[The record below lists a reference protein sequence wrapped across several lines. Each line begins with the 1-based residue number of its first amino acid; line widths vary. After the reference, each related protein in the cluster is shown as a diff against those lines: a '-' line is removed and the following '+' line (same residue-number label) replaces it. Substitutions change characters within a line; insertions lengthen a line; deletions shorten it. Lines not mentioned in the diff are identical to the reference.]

1 MIDYTGKDFP
11 ALYNEFLELIP
22 QLTDKWSVSSEVD
35 PGMVLVKLM
44 AITGDK
50 LNYNNDKNALENQVS
65 YVTQRKN
72 ARSLFHDR
80 GYNMQWYKAATGKVT
95 VRVNSLPSDLPTTGI
110 VSLQFSTPIV
120 FTDESEN
127 LTYTCVNPS
136 TNELQATVGNTI
148 SFDVYQGSLIQH
160 SVSSTTGETTTDI
173 PVSDL
178 ENMSITLPHL
188 NVAQNAIFVT
198 GNDVT
203 VPFERVDNV
212 LIYPDKNCFELDIDD
227 KERTCT
233 LTFSDAVST
242 FNTLN
247 ISYII
252 TDGASGNSSISTV
265 TKISSTAGYYA
276 DSSSTTL
283 TTFDNS
289 NFGVYQYSEI
299 TGGED
304 PETIDQAEYNYRLQL
319 PRGDALITSS
329 DYEKKI
335 KTLTTGTEQPL
346 VSNAVVTD
354 RTTDFNYSKKG
365 YILENNAEVYKT
377 LDTAPNPFVL
387 FTYLIG
393 ESTTYAGSFVPVID
407 SALLD
412 DINAAVNEERV
423 LRLTLQYPSTDPNT
437 GTGSS
442 NIFYWLLAY
451 YAPTLQIV
459 TKQKVTQGQGE
470 EIIQNVLNAIKTTFA
485 CNRLVPGEPIDYY
498 TLYTTCVNSDSRIQA
513 IALQPLT
520 YEYKVG
526 IANEE
531 AVSLVD
537 FNVDT
542 LSQGYTSFICKML
555 EQMILEGKIPYYTFN
570 SLEHNT
576 FRRSKATFDV
586 KSITS
591 NLSIDFGGIEEDGT
605 ATIGSY
611 TVKQNEIVE
620 LIAPYYE
627 EISKYGSGIQVN
639 ISQGAEQEQITEL
652 KKGTYYPCT
661 SLPTI
666 SGDVVSVSLS
676 NIETQQT
683 TYKIVSNYQTLA
695 IENNSI
701 TLGINDTISV
711 YKKSTQSLGQGR
723 YIFQCGAQ
731 FFNDVQGG
739 LEQGCTIQTTGT
751 TPTLTIGPGANYYLK
766 PGDQLIF
773 SPSTTNT
780 NEVEM
785 ISFGSGTV
793 LHNTNTE
800 ESGGITLNFKSVY
813 DQSLESIDISGWSDW
828 PQQIEIINSELVSIP
843 AETTIKSNGIGICS
857 TKYEQGD
864 ASKYPGPVTFN
875 ENSYISVVSGDT
887 ETNYKLS
894 TYGDYYTC
902 IPLFALYLVEGQ
914 EAYLY
919 NGQSIICT
927 LENDSTVI
935 INGDG
940 RERDQSGE
948 QKNVAYS
955 ALVPT
960 NSIAI
965 EFAWYK
971 AGSLT
976 YDILSMDPED
986 ASTVTSLNI
995 AAITQLTLKDT
1006 SATIPVNNNIFE
1018 YAVTESNNYII
1029 CQHQVY
1035 ALSTGTTCGSLD
1047 ETGDLLTLKPIDDA
1061 GKEVEFKV
1069 KRVEHPSTTT
1079 LELPVFLDSAVKE
1092 EDQTE
1097 TPSKQYLLSYAVT
1110 SSDDDC
1116 ALEIKEESTKGCSVK
1131 TTDTSQLNITNSL
1144 NGESSEGK
1152 THFVVITVTPD
1163 SNATT
1168 DSFNGVTKL
1177 TFSLSVQFTVGD
1189 DKIVRDSNGN
1199 SVGNY
1204 NNPPTLT
1211 VYETNYTINET
1222 SIKKDGVEYGTFKD
1236 NIATFTNLSDNNML
1250 AGVNITIYPKIQI
1263 IDDTFT
1269 ISDYITQATSTNID
1283 EIILSDLQKFGF
1295 NFRHYVEEPVEDIF
1309 ADGVFDS
1316 EHILN
1321 KYVLPVMD
1329 ESKASITIAKQSRDY

>member
-72 ARSLFHDR
+72 ARSLFRDR

-110 VSLQFSTPIV
+110 VSLQFSTPVV

-188 NVAQNAIFVT
+188 NIAQNAIFVT

-212 LIYPDKNCFELDIDD
+212 LIYPDINCFELDIDD
-227 KERTCT
+227 KEQTCT
-233 LTFSDAVST
+233 LKFSDAVST

-252 TDGASGNSSISTV
+252 TEGASGNSSISTV

-335 KTLTTGTEQPL
+335 KTLTTSTEQPL
-346 VSNAVVTD
+346 VSNVVVTD

-365 YILENNAEVYKT
+365 YILENNAEVYRT

-423 LRLTLQYPSTDPNT
+423 LRLTLQYPSADPNT
-437 GTGSS
+437 GTPRS

-485 CNRLVPGEPIDYY
+485 CNRLVPGESIDYY

-542 LSQGYTSFICKML
+542 LSQGYTSFICNML

-591 NLSIDFGGIEEDGT
+591 NLSIDFGGVEEDGT

-661 SLPTI
+661 NLPTI

-683 TYKIVSNYQTLA
+683 TYKIVSNYQTLT

-731 FFNDVQGG
+731 FFNDTQGG
-739 LEQGCTIQTTGT
+739 LEQGCTIQATST

-813 DQSLESIDISGWSDW
+813 DQSLESIDISGWSEW

-864 ASKYPGPVTFN
+864 ASKPGPVTFN
-875 ENSYISVVSGDT
+875 ENSYISVISGDT

-927 LENDSTVI
+927 LEDDSTVI

-940 RERDQSGE
+940 SERDQAGE

-971 AGSLT
+971 ADSLT

-986 ASTVTSLNI
+986 SSTVTSLNI
-995 AAITQLTLKDT
+995 ASITGLSNNST
-1006 SATIPVNNNIFE
+1006 TIPVNNNIFE

-1035 ALSTGTTCGSLD
+1035 AISTGKVCGSLSDAGD
-1047 ETGDLLTLKPIDDA
+1047 ELTLYPIDDA
-1061 GKEVEFKV
+1061 TNGVTFTV
-1069 KRVEHPSTTT
+1069 KRAEDSSTTT
-1079 LELPVFLDSAVKE
+1079 LQLPVFLDSAVKE
-1092 EDQTE
+1092 KDQTE

-1116 ALEIKEESTKGCSVK
+1116 ALEIKTESQGCSVGI
-1131 TTDTSQLNITNSL
+1131 TDASQLNITNSL
-1144 NGESSEGK
+1144 NGESSAGK
-1152 THFVVITVTPD
+1152 THFVVITVAPN
-1163 SNATT
+1163 SNFTT
-1168 DSFNGVTKL
+1168 DSFNGVTKI
-1177 TFSLSVQFTVGD
+1177 TFSLSAQFTIDAG
-1189 DKIVRDSNGN
+1189 IVLDSNGN
-1199 SVGNY
+1199 KAGTQGNAT
-1204 NNPPTLT
+1204 TLT
-1211 VYETNYTINET
+1211 VYGTDYTIEGN
-1222 SIKKDGVEYGTFKD
+1222 SIKKGGVEYGTIKD
-1236 NIATFTNLSDNNML
+1236 DVATFTNLSDNNML

-1269 ISDYITQATSTNID
+1269 INDYITQATGTDID
-1283 EIILSDLQKFGF
+1283 EKIVDDLQKFGF

-1309 ADGVFDS
+1309 ADGVFDP